1 MSKKNW
7 RRLAMGKTLI
17 SKKILCFVFGHKV
30 VTKSCPVTSA
40 SRSYCERCFPISHDR
55 GMSFS

>member
-1 MSKKNW
+1 
-7 RRLAMGKTLI
+7 MGKTLI

-30 VTKSCPVTSA
+30 ITKSCPVTTA
-40 SRSYCERCFPISHDR
+40 SRSYCERCFPISHDK